1 MVTRDTAWPAGT
13 PCWVDLGADVEK
25 AQAFY
30 SSLFGWDIQQY
41 EPAEME
47 YWGCFLNG
55 KRVAGLGRQQDT
67 SQPTVWTTYLATDNA
82 DDTVARIRSA
92 GGQVL
97 MEPMDIT
104 DQGRMAIAMDPGG
117 AVFGLWQ
124 AGTHTGMEVANEP
137 GAVTWNEDMTGDFE
151 GNQKFYADVFGYS
164 YDDMSAEG
172 FQYATMSVGGSVVGG
187 IGKTDNH
194 PNWTTYFAVDNT
206 DATVAKAQELGGSV
220 VRPASDSP
228 YGRMA
233 VLADDQGTVFAVMD
247 QSAS

>member
-67 SQPTVWTTYLATDNA
+67 SQPTAWTTYLATDNA

-137 GAVTWNEDMTGDFE
+137 GAVTWNENMTGDFE